1 MGTTGGIR
9 RLCRIAAFFL
19 AFYSVNNAPL
29 RVKMLL
35 ILYFAILL
43 IIFEL
48 IDKPPVSMASVSWND
63 IFAVFNS
70 IFGGRGISVQV
81 QAGGYFPLL

>member
-1 MGTTGGIR
+1 MGNRWGVR
-9 RLCRIAAFFL
+9 RLCRAMAFFL
-19 AFYSVNNAPL
+19 AFYSARSANIN
-29 RVKMLL
+29 VKMLL

-48 IDKPPVSMASVSWND
+48 IDKSPVSMASVSWND

-70 IFGGRGISVQV
+70 IFGGWVISVQV